1 MGVVLSDSCRLDLL
15 DILSK
20 APDGKRKTIFSSS
33 KSTQLIYP
41 IVYTRSIHDNYSVV
55 YTEVSEYTRALEVY
69 QKYSP
74 RMVTGG
80 KIIYY
85 IDSQRQSVNMALHTI
100 STDEF
105 EMTYYS
111 HFVVFTKQDAFY
123 MTFEFVIDREPDS
136 EPETIDLPVS
146 PVSPVLSVSPV
157 PQPLTLLH
165 FLDVLNSY

>member
-20 APDGKRKTIFSSS
+20 APDGKRRTIFSSS

-55 YTEVSEYTRALEVY
+55 YTEVTEYTRALEVY

-85 IDSQRQSVNMALHTI
+85 IDAHRQSVNMALHTI

-105 EMTYYS
+105 EMTYYP
-111 HFVVFTKQDAFY
+111 HFIVFTKQDAFY
-123 MTFEFVIDREPDS
+123 MPFEFEIDWKE
-136 EPETIDLPVS
+136 
-146 PVSPVLSVSPV
+146 PVLKNLTV
-157 PQPLTLLH
+157 PTEIEPYEIPRPLTLLH
-165 FLDVLNSY
+165 FLDVSY

>member
-20 APDGKRKTIFSSS
+20 APDGKRRTIFSSS

-55 YTEVSEYTRALEVY
+55 YTEVTEYTRALEVY

-85 IDSQRQSVNMALHTI
+85 MDAQRQSVNMALHTI

-105 EMTYYS
+105 KMTYYS
-111 HFVVFTKQDAFY
+111 HFIVLTKQDAFY
-123 MTFEFVIDREPDS
+123 MPFEFAIDWKEPDLKDPTVQTVS
-136 EPETIDLPVS
+136 KPE
-146 PVSPVLSVSPV
+146 SVPK
-157 PQPLTLLH
+157 PLTLLH